1 MDIYNKK
8 KTPKKKPLK
17 NKKTPKKKLLKKKK
31 KTLKN
36 KTPSPTV
43 EEVIIEEPEP
53 EPEPEPVKK
62 TQRRKFRKFRKFPKM
77 RTRKVHFDEVVDSI
91 LLQKKEKPKH
101 VQNKP
106 LIFGRVYSEYC
117 HFCRDMKGEWKKVCK
132 NSVSP
137 INDMGDPYEK
147 KVQKF
152 NTTYPNANLEV
163 NGVPTIFRLMNE
175 DSPVEYYS
183 GPRTEPE
190 MTKWI
195 YG

>member
-1 MDIYNKK
+1 MDIYSKK
-8 KTPKKKPLK
+8 KTPKKKMLK
-17 NKKTPKKKLLKKKK
+17 KKKTPKKKLLKKKK
-31 KTLKN
+31 TPKM

-43 EEVIIEEPEP
+43 EEVVIE
-53 EPEPEPVKK
+53 EPEPVKK
-62 TQRRKFRKFRKFPKM
+62 TLRRKFRKFPKM
-77 RTRKVHFDEVVDSI
+77 RTRKVRFDEVVDSI
-91 LLQKKEKPKH
+91 LLQKKEKPKPSIR

-147 KVQKF
+147 KVEKF

>member
-1 MDIYNKK
+1 MDIYSKK

-53 EPEPEPVKK
+53 EPLKK
-62 TQRRKFRKFRKFPKM
+62 WQRRKFRKHPKRK
-77 RTRKVHFDEVVDSI
+77 TRKVHFDEVVDSI
-91 LLQKKEKPKH
+91 LLQKKEKPKPSIR

-137 INDMGDPYEK
+137 INDMGDPYEE

-163 NGVPTIFRLMNE
+163 NGVPTIYRLMNE

>member
-53 EPEPEPVKK
+53 LKK
-62 TQRRKFRKFRKFPKM
+62 WQRRKFRKFPKM

>member
-1 MDIYNKK
+1 MDIYSKK

-17 NKKTPKKKLLKKKK
+17 NKKTPKKKPLKNKKK

-43 EEVIIEEPEP
+43 EEVVIEEPEP
-53 EPEPEPVKK
+53 LKK
-62 TQRRKFRKFRKFPKM
+62 WQRRKFRIFPERK
-77 RTRKVHFDEVVDSI
+77 TRKVHFDEVVDSI
-91 LLQKKEKPKH
+91 LLQKKEKPKPSIR

-137 INDMGDPYEK
+137 IKDMGDPYEK